1 MYIYVVR
8 LKIRIVKKFFFVN
21 CKVFTLKM
29 NIKTFFPF
37 FAIVIGISIL
47 FLSTHRIKESLK
59 PLISQESG
67 VNLYVE
73 YVINPMGIHKK
84 NIPLL
89 LEKLNGE
96 NFDFHK
102 FKVQIQVK
110 NPVRIKKI
118 LIRQELHIKAIL
130 NSDLLNI
137 IVIKNYKIS
146 NKSINDRVLDII
158 SRL

>member
-1 MYIYVVR
+1 
-8 LKIRIVKKFFFVN
+8 
-21 CKVFTLKM
+21 M

-37 FAIVIGISIL
+37 FAILIGISVL
-47 FLSTHRIKESLK
+47 LLSTHRIEKSFK
-59 PLISQESG
+59 PPINQVSG

-73 YVINPMGIHKK
+73 YVINPIGIHKK

-102 FKVQIQVK
+102 FKEQIQVK

-137 IVIKNYKIS
+137 IVVKNYKIS
-146 NKSINDRVLDII
+146 SKSLNGRVLDII